1 MRVSFGVWVAAGV
14 VAGGLAAAA
23 VVASGALD
31 GEDGGSTTATTVD
44 VAAEAEQRAADA
56 EAFVAAYERSRTGT
70 YVVSSTFRRTFPGGT
85 SFTSEATVAQRPPD
99 RLERGL
105 GSITARV
112 DGRVVLCST
121 TATGRYRCQRG
132 RSERSYSSI
141 VEREV
146 EALRGYV
153 DGDVPLYSVVADT
166 EEEGRSCFD
175 LEQVRPLPAPP
186 YGTAARFC
194 FDDETGAL
202 VTLRVERDEAV
213 DLTEATEVRATV
225 RERDLTPPRDG
236 DRVPAD
242 QRVDGPVANEDAD
255 RDDGE

>member
-1 MRVSFGVWVAAGV
+1 MRVPFGVWVAAGV
-14 VAGGLAAAA
+14 VAGGLAAVA

-31 GEDGGSTTATTVD
+31 GDDGGSTTATTLD
-44 VAAEAEQRAADA
+44 VAAEAEQGDADA
-56 EAFVAAYERSRTGT
+56 EAFVTAYERSRTGT
-70 YVVSSTFRRTFPGGT
+70 YVVSSTFRRTFLGGT

-132 RSERSYSSI
+132 RSERSYDSI
-141 VEREV
+141 VDREV

-153 DGDVPLYSVVADT
+153 EGDVPLYSVAADD
-166 EEEGRSCFD
+166 EEGRACFD

-213 DLTEATEVRATV
+213 DLTEATEVRGTV
-225 RERDLTPPRDG
+225 RDRDLTPPRDG

-242 QRVDGPVANEDAD
+242 QLVDGPVANEDAD
-255 RDDGE
+255 E